1 VLARRLRLAA
11 LLAAVPALAGCGN
24 GVSASETTGNQLTVY
39 SGLPLEGPSA
49 EIAKQIEGGEK
60 LALSQAGGHVGSFK
74 VSYTSLDDVNPVT
87 GQPSPGESSAAAAQ
101 AAKDTSTIAYLGDY
115 GSEATAVSLPIIN
128 EAGIL
133 QVSPFSPYV
142 GLTSSEDA
150 GQDEPQ
156 RFYLSGK
163 RNFIR
168 LAPGDQAQA
177 EAQARLMRSLGLNSV
192 YVLDDQAPFEMPL
205 ANLVAKDAAQEG
217 VTVAGHD
224 SIGLAAEANYA
235 GELEKI
241 LASHAQGVFLAAGAG
256 PGAVNLWQRLHA
268 ANPRLVLLGTSSL
281 ANEAFTSEIGAA
293 GAVTYLTTPV
303 LAENLYPPSARR
315 VLATYTRT
323 FHREAGPWVLYGYE
337 AMDGVLDAIR
347 RAGALGNNRADVIR
361 SYFSTRDRDSVIGR
375 FTVLENGETT
385 LSTYGVDIVK
395 AGRPVFS
402 RAIDTG
408 SPPGPAG

>member
-1 VLARRLRLAA
+1 MLSSRLRLAA
-11 LLAAVPALAGCGN
+11 LLAVLPALAGCGSV
-24 GVSASETTGNQLTVY
+24 VSAQETTGNQLTVY
-39 SGLPLEGPSA
+39 SSLPLQGPSA
-49 EIAKQIEGGEK
+49 PIARQIEGGEK
-60 LALSQAGGHVGSFK
+60 LALSQAGGHAGPFK
-74 VSYTSLDDVNPVT
+74 VSYVSLGDVNPVN

-101 AAKDTSTIAYLGDY
+101 AAKDTSTIAFLGDY
-115 GSEATAVSLPIIN
+115 GSEATAISLPITN

-142 GLTSSEDA
+142 GLTSSEYA

-163 RNFIR
+163 RNFTR

-177 EAQARLMRSLGLNSV
+177 EAQARLMRSLGLSSV
-192 YVLDDQAPFEMPL
+192 YVLDDQGPFESPL
-205 ANLVAKDAAQEG
+205 ANLVAKDAAKEG
-217 VTVAGHD
+217 VKVVGHD
-224 SIGLAAEANYA
+224 SVGLAAEANYA

-268 ANPRLVLLGTSSL
+268 ASPRLVLLGSNSL
-281 ANEAFTSEIGAA
+281 ANDSFTAELGAA
-293 GAVTYLTTPV
+293 GAVTYLTTP
-303 LAENLYPPSARR
+303 LLGESLYPPSARR
-315 VLATYTRT
+315 VLTEYTRT
-323 FHREAGPWVLYGYE
+323 FHSEAGPWVLYGYE

-347 RAGALGNNRADVIR
+347 RAGPLGNNRPDVIR
-361 SYFSTRDRDSVIGR
+361 SYFATRDRDSVIGR
-375 FTVLENGETT
+375 YSVMPNGETT
-385 LSTYGVDIVK
+385 LSTYGVDVVK

-408 SPPGPAG
+408 SPAGPAG